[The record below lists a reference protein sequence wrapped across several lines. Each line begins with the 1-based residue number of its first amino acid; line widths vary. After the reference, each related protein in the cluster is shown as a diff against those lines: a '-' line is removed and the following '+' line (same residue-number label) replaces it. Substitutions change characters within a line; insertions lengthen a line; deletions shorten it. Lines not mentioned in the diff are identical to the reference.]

1 MKRLLYVFLFGI
13 LFCLSGCKQDD
24 VLKDEPITILT
35 TSVEYEAFVDALH
48 EKYPDIEVEFISY
61 KGFNQTGY
69 VRECLE
75 AGELPD
81 IITTTFFV
89 DEELQKQRMLD
100 LSKYS
105 FVNNYTDYWLNKC
118 NVEGSIY
125 LLPSNYSA
133 IGFYYNK
140 TIMDKYGWELPKNF
154 EELKELSVEI
164 EEAGLNTCVARL
176 DLEGFAFSY
185 LFGLGNTFY
194 FNTEE
199 GAAWKN
205 DFLEGKADAVG
216 NLEPVLSYFNEWVDA
231 GFISKDDIKVNDV
244 SDSFLLGETVFMLCQ
259 GLSASSLEIDGVG
272 TMEYGILPWL
282 SPSGES
288 NMIVSN
294 VSRYYGLNKKLEE
307 KGQEKRLENALCLM
321 EFLSS
326 EEGMQLLTSDTNSI
340 SPLNTWDI
348 TEGEMYYEI
357 KDTIVGGNS
366 IPLLYTGWDDIIIPF
381 ANELY
386 SLMRDEQTVEECAEE
401 MDIIRDKWLEK
412 GPTNLGYVEETISKE
427 DTAYLVGKVF
437 VEMKNADAALI
448 SLGDFHGYGKENK
461 FGVQCGI
468 YAGDFHLDRMRTI
481 VPAGEL
487 GTIIMSGA
495 DILSKQK
502 QGLYLD
508 DPITEESVPF
518 SYVLVTREDM
528 TLDPEKEYTLVIT
541 ANDLSQELRDTM
553 QETWT
558 AADSQNI
565 MEEYFEKFKK
575 SINKESI
582 YQW

>member
-69 VRECLE
+69 IRECLE

-231 GFISKDDIKVNDV
+231 GFISKDDIKVNSV

-307 KGQEKRLENALCLM
+307 KGQEKRLENALHIM
-321 EFLSS
+321 EFMST
-326 EEGMQLLTSDTNSI
+326 EEGMQLLTTDTNSI

-401 MDIIRDKWLEK
+401 MDKIRDKWLEK

-558 AADSQNI
+558 ATDSQNI

>member
-24 VLKDEPITILT
+24 VLKDEPIKILT

-69 VRECLE
+69 IRECLE

-231 GFISKDDIKVNDV
+231 GFISKDDIKVNAV

-307 KGQEKRLENALCLM
+307 KGQEKRLENALHIM
-321 EFLSS
+321 EFMST
-326 EEGMQLLTSDTNSI
+326 EEGMQLLTTDTNSI

-366 IPLLYTGWDDIIIPF
+366 IPLLYTGWDDIVIPF

-401 MDIIRDKWLEK
+401 MDKIRDKWLEK
-412 GPTNLGYVEETISKE
+412 GPTSLGYVEETISKE

>member
-13 LFCLSGCKQDD
+13 LFCLSSCKQDD

-69 VRECLE
+69 IRECLE

-231 GFISKDDIKVNDV
+231 GFISKDDIKVNSV

-307 KGQEKRLENALCLM
+307 KGQEKRLENALHIM
-321 EFLSS
+321 EFMST
-326 EEGMQLLTSDTNSI
+326 EEGMQLLTTDTNSI

-366 IPLLYTGWDDIIIPF
+366 IPLLYTGWDDIVIPF

-401 MDIIRDKWLEK
+401 MDKIRDKWLEK

>member
-69 VRECLE
+69 IRECLE

-231 GFISKDDIKVNDV
+231 GFISKDDIKVNAV

-307 KGQEKRLENALCLM
+307 KGQEKRLENALHIM
-321 EFLSS
+321 EFMST
-326 EEGMQLLTSDTNSI
+326 EEGMQLLTTDTNSI

-381 ANELY
+381 ANELF

-401 MDIIRDKWLEK
+401 MDKIRDKWLEK

-427 DTAYLVGKVF
+427 DTAYLVGKIF

-448 SLGDFHGYGKENK
+448 SLGDFHGYGKENR

-558 AADSQNI
+558 ATDSQNI

>member
-1 MKRLLYVFLFGI
+1 MKKILLTFLLI
-13 LFCLSGCKQDD
+13 VLFCLSGCKQEESA
-24 VLKDEPITILT
+24 KDEPITILT
-35 TSVEYEAFVDALH
+35 TSIDYEALMNAFH

-69 VRECLE
+69 IRECLE
-75 AGELPD
+75 TGELPD

-89 DEELQKQRMLD
+89 DEELQKERMLD

-118 NVEGSIY
+118 NVDGNIY

-140 TIMDKYGWELPKNF
+140 TILDKYGWELPKNF
-154 EELKELSVEI
+154 EELKELSVKI
-164 EEAGLNTCVARL
+164 EEAGLNTCCARM
-176 DLEGFAFSY
+176 DLEGFIFSY

-205 DFLEGKADAVG
+205 NFLEGKVDAVG
-216 NLEPVLSYFNEWVDA
+216 NLEPVLSYFKEWVDA
-231 GFISKDDIKVNDV
+231 GFISKDDIRMKGV

-326 EEGMQLLTSDTNSI
+326 EEGMQLVTSDTNSI
-340 SPLNTWDI
+340 SPLNTWAI
-348 TEGEMYYEI
+348 TEEDMYYEI
-357 KDTIVGGNS
+357 KNTIIGGNS

-381 ANELY
+381 AEELY
-386 SLMRDEQTVEECAEE
+386 ALMRDEQTIEECAKE
-401 MDIIRDKWLEK
+401 MDNIRDKWLQK

-427 DTAYLVGKVF
+427 DAAYLVGKIF
-437 VEMKNADAALI
+437 IETKNADAALI
-448 SLGDFHGYGKENK
+448 SLGDFHGFGKENK
-461 FGVQCGI
+461 FGIQCGI
-468 YAGDFHLDRMRTI
+468 FN
-481 VPAGEL
+481 
-487 GTIIMSGA
+487 
-495 DILSKQK
+495 
-502 QGLYLD
+502 
-508 DPITEESVPF
+508 F
-518 SYVLVTREDM
+518 
-528 TLDPEKEYTLVIT
+528 
-541 ANDLSQELRDTM
+541 LR
-553 QETWT
+553 
-558 AADSQNI
+558 
-565 MEEYFEKFKK
+565 
-575 SINKESI
+575 
-582 YQW
+582 

>member
-69 VRECLE
+69 IRECLE

-231 GFISKDDIKVNDV
+231 GFISKDDIKANAV

-307 KGQEKRLENALCLM
+307 KGQEKRLENALHIM
-321 EFLSS
+321 EFMST
-326 EEGMQLLTSDTNSI
+326 EEGMQLLTTDTNSI

-366 IPLLYTGWDDIIIPF
+366 IPLLYTGWDDIVIPF

-401 MDIIRDKWLEK
+401 MDKIRDKWLEK

-427 DTAYLVGKVF
+427 DTAYLVGKIL

-528 TLDPEKEYTLVIT
+528 PLDPEKEYTLVIT

>member
-69 VRECLE
+69 IRECLE

-231 GFISKDDIKVNDV
+231 GFISKDDIKVNAV

-307 KGQEKRLENALCLM
+307 KGQEKRLENALHIM
-321 EFLSS
+321 EFMST
-326 EEGMQLLTSDTNSI
+326 EEGMQLLTTDTNSI

-401 MDIIRDKWLEK
+401 MDKIRDKWLEK

-427 DTAYLVGKVF
+427 DTAYLVGKIF

-448 SLGDFHGYGKENK
+448 SLGDFHGYGKENR

-558 AADSQNI
+558 ATDSQNI

>member
-13 LFCLSGCKQDD
+13 LLCLSGCKQDD

-69 VRECLE
+69 IRECLE

-231 GFISKDDIKVNDV
+231 GFISKDDIKVNSV

-307 KGQEKRLENALCLM
+307 KGQEKRLENALHIM
-321 EFLSS
+321 EFMST
-326 EEGMQLLTSDTNSI
+326 EEGMQLLTTDTNSI

-366 IPLLYTGWDDIIIPF
+366 IPLLYTGWDDIVIPF

-401 MDIIRDKWLEK
+401 MDKIRDKWLEK

-558 AADSQNI
+558 ATDSQNI

>member
-69 VRECLE
+69 IRECLE

-231 GFISKDDIKVNDV
+231 GFISKDDIKVNAV

-307 KGQEKRLENALCLM
+307 KGQEKRLENALHIM
-321 EFLSS
+321 EFMST
-326 EEGMQLLTSDTNSI
+326 EEGMQLLTTDTNSI

-366 IPLLYTGWDDIIIPF
+366 IPLLYTGWDDIVIPF

-401 MDIIRDKWLEK
+401 MDKIRDKWLEK

-427 DTAYLVGKVF
+427 DTAYLVGKIF

-448 SLGDFHGYGKENK
+448 SLGDFHGYGKENR

-558 AADSQNI
+558 ATDSQNI

>member
-69 VRECLE
+69 IRECLE

-231 GFISKDDIKVNDV
+231 GFISKDDIKVNAV

-307 KGQEKRLENALCLM
+307 KGQEKRLENALHIM
-321 EFLSS
+321 EFMST
-326 EEGMQLLTSDTNSI
+326 EEGMQLLTTDTNSI

-366 IPLLYTGWDDIIIPF
+366 IPLLYTGWDDIVIPF

-401 MDIIRDKWLEK
+401 MDKIRDKWLEK

-427 DTAYLVGKVF
+427 DTAYLVGKIL

-528 TLDPEKEYTLVIT
+528 PLDPEKEYTLVIT

>member
-69 VRECLE
+69 IRECLE

-231 GFISKDDIKVNDV
+231 GFISKDDIKVNSV

-307 KGQEKRLENALCLM
+307 KGQEKRLENALHIM
-321 EFLSS
+321 EFMST
-326 EEGMQLLTSDTNSI
+326 EEGMQLLTTDTNSI

-401 MDIIRDKWLEK
+401 MDKIRDKWLEK

-427 DTAYLVGKVF
+427 DTAYLVGKIF

-558 AADSQNI
+558 ATDSQNI

>member
-69 VRECLE
+69 IRECLE

-231 GFISKDDIKVNDV
+231 GFISKDDIKANAV

-307 KGQEKRLENALCLM
+307 KGQEKRLENALHIM
-321 EFLSS
+321 EFMST
-326 EEGMQLLTSDTNSI
+326 EEGMQLLTTDTNSI

-366 IPLLYTGWDDIIIPF
+366 IPLLYTGWDDIVIPF

-401 MDIIRDKWLEK
+401 MDKIRDKWLEK

-427 DTAYLVGKVF
+427 DTAYLVGKIL

-553 QETWT
+553 QEIWT

>member
-24 VLKDEPITILT
+24 ALKDEPITILT

-69 VRECLE
+69 IRECLE

-231 GFISKDDIKVNDV
+231 GFISKDDIKANAV

-307 KGQEKRLENALCLM
+307 KGQEKRLENALHIM
-321 EFLSS
+321 EFMST
-326 EEGMQLLTSDTNSI
+326 EEGMQLLTTDTNSI

-366 IPLLYTGWDDIIIPF
+366 IPLLYTGWDDIVIPF

-401 MDIIRDKWLEK
+401 MDKIRDKWLEK

-427 DTAYLVGKVF
+427 DTAYLVGKIL

-528 TLDPEKEYTLVIT
+528 PLDPEKEYTLVIT

-553 QETWT
+553 QEIWT

>member
-231 GFISKDDIKVNDV
+231 GFISKDDIKANAV

-307 KGQEKRLENALCLM
+307 KGQEKRLENALHIM
-321 EFLSS
+321 EFMST
-326 EEGMQLLTSDTNSI
+326 EEGMQLLTTDTNSI

-381 ANELY
+381 ANELF

-401 MDIIRDKWLEK
+401 MDKIRDKWLEK

-427 DTAYLVGKVF
+427 DTAYLVGKIF

-448 SLGDFHGYGKENK
+448 SLGDFHGYGKENR

-558 AADSQNI
+558 ATDSQNI

>member
-1 MKRLLYVFLFGI
+1 MKKLVYALLFVI
-13 LFCLSGCKQDD
+13 LFSLSGCKQNDIPKDD
-24 VLKDEPITILT
+24 PITILT
-35 TSVEYEAFVDALH
+35 ASVEYEDFIEAFH

-69 VRECLE
+69 IRECLE
-75 AGELPD
+75 AGDLPD

-118 NVEGSIY
+118 NVEGSVY

-164 EEAGLNTCVARL
+164 EEAGLDTCVARL
-176 DLEGFAFSY
+176 DLEGFVFSY

-205 DFLEGKADAVG
+205 NYLKGKVDAVG
-216 NLEPVLSYFNEWVDA
+216 NLEPVLSYFKEWVDA
-231 GFISKDDIKVNDV
+231 GFISKDDIKVNAV
-244 SDSFLLGETVFMLCQ
+244 SDSFLLGDTAFMLCQ
-259 GLSASSLEIDGVG
+259 GLSVSSLDIEGVG

-294 VSRYYGLNKKLEE
+294 VSRYYGLNKNLGE
-307 KGQEKRLENALCLM
+307 KGQEKRLENALRIM
-321 EFLSS
+321 EFMST
-326 EEGMQLLTSDTNSI
+326 EEGMQLLTTDTNSI
-340 SPLNTWDI
+340 SPLNTLEI
-348 TEGEMYYEI
+348 TEGQMYYEI

-386 SLMRDEQTVEECAEE
+386 SLMKDEQTVEECAVA
-401 MDIIRDKWLEK
+401 MDDIRDKWLQK

-427 DTAYLVGKVF
+427 DTAYLVGKIF

-448 SLGDFHGYGKENK
+448 SLGDFHGFGKENK

-481 VPAGEL
+481 VPAGTL
-487 GTIIMSGA
+487 GTITMRGE
-495 DILSKQK
+495 DILAKK
-502 QGLYLD
+502 EQGLYLD
-508 DPITEESVPF
+508 DPVTEDSIPF
-518 SYVLVTREDM
+518 SYVLVTNEDM
-528 TLDPEKEYTLVIT
+528 NLEPDKEYTVVIT
-541 ANDLSQELRDTM
+541 ANDLPVELRDTM
-553 QETWT
+553 IESWS
-558 AADSQNI
+558 AGDSQII
-565 MEEYFEKFKK
+565 MEEYFNGYKK
-575 SINKESI
+575 SITKDNI

>member
-231 GFISKDDIKVNDV
+231 GFISKDDIKVNAV

-307 KGQEKRLENALCLM
+307 KGQEKRLENALHIM
-321 EFLSS
+321 EFMST
-326 EEGMQLLTSDTNSI
+326 EEGMQLLTTDTNSI

-366 IPLLYTGWDDIIIPF
+366 IPLLYTGWDDIVIPF

-401 MDIIRDKWLEK
+401 MDKIRDKWLEK

-558 AADSQNI
+558 VADSQNI

>member
-69 VRECLE
+69 IRECLE

-231 GFISKDDIKVNDV
+231 GFISKDDIKVNSV

-307 KGQEKRLENALCLM
+307 KGQEKRLENALHIM
-321 EFLSS
+321 EFMST
-326 EEGMQLLTSDTNSI
+326 EEGMQLLTTDTNSI

-366 IPLLYTGWDDIIIPF
+366 IPLLYTGWDDIVIPF

-401 MDIIRDKWLEK
+401 MDKIRDKWLEK

>member
-69 VRECLE
+69 IRECLE

-231 GFISKDDIKVNDV
+231 GFISKDDIKVNAV

-307 KGQEKRLENALCLM
+307 KGQEKRLENALHIM
-321 EFLSS
+321 EFMST
-326 EEGMQLLTSDTNSI
+326 EEGMQLLTTDTNSI

-366 IPLLYTGWDDIIIPF
+366 IPLLYTGWDDIVIPF

-401 MDIIRDKWLEK
+401 MDKIRDKWLEK

-427 DTAYLVGKVF
+427 DTAYMVGKVF

-448 SLGDFHGYGKENK
+448 SLGDFHGYGKENR

>member
-69 VRECLE
+69 IRECLE

-231 GFISKDDIKVNDV
+231 GFISKDDIKVNAV

-307 KGQEKRLENALCLM
+307 KGQEKRLENALHIM
-321 EFLSS
+321 EFMST
-326 EEGMQLLTSDTNSI
+326 EEGMQLLTTDTNSI

-366 IPLLYTGWDDIIIPF
+366 IPLLYTGWDDIVIPF

-401 MDIIRDKWLEK
+401 MDKIRDKWLEK

>member
-69 VRECLE
+69 IRECLE

-231 GFISKDDIKVNDV
+231 GFISKDDIKVNAV

-307 KGQEKRLENALCLM
+307 KGQEKRLENALHIM
-321 EFLSS
+321 EFMST
-326 EEGMQLLTSDTNSI
+326 EEGMQLLTTDTNSI

-348 TEGEMYYEI
+348 IEGEMYYEI

-366 IPLLYTGWDDIIIPF
+366 IPLLYTGWDDIVIPF

-401 MDIIRDKWLEK
+401 MDKIRDKWLEK

-427 DTAYLVGKVF
+427 DTAYLVGKIF

-448 SLGDFHGYGKENK
+448 SLGDFHGYGKENR

-558 AADSQNI
+558 ATDSQNI

>member
-13 LFCLSGCKQDD
+13 LFCLSGCKQED

-69 VRECLE
+69 IRECLE

-231 GFISKDDIKVNDV
+231 GFISKDDIKVNAV

-307 KGQEKRLENALCLM
+307 KGQEKRLENALHIM
-321 EFLSS
+321 EFMST
-326 EEGMQLLTSDTNSI
+326 EEGMQLLTTDTNSI

-366 IPLLYTGWDDIIIPF
+366 IPLLYTGWDDIVIPF

-401 MDIIRDKWLEK
+401 MDKIRDKWLEK

-427 DTAYLVGKVF
+427 DTAYLVGKIF

-448 SLGDFHGYGKENK
+448 SLGDFHGYGKENR

-558 AADSQNI
+558 ATDSQNI